1 MEPSEQGC
9 VIMTTTNDAMEAER
23 LAHQLVRQGLAAC
36 VQSTSV
42 TSHYL
47 WEGRL
52 EHQAEV
58 LLFIKTV
65 VSRYAQVE
73 EFLRR
78 THSYSVP
85 EIAMLPLAGGSPD
98 YLSWLRQNSRGEI
111 SPEK

>member
-1 MEPSEQGC
+1 MESSQRGC
-9 VIMTTTNDAMEAER
+9 VIMTTTNDAAEAER
-23 LAHQLVRQGLAAC
+23 LAHQLVRRGLAAC
-36 VQSTSV
+36 VQSASV

-47 WEGRL
+47 WEGTL
-52 EHQAEV
+52 ERQAEF

-85 EIAMLPLAGGSPD
+85 EIAMLPLAGGSDD
-98 YLSWLRQNSRGEI
+98 YLGWLRQNSRGEI
-111 SPEK
+111 APEK